1 MKKGSLNSFNLDVR
15 TEYVVA
21 FLLAVIIILPVDL
34 PEHITELV
42 DNILGKVI
50 LIGICVS
57 LFFYHPVVGALSF
70 VAVYQLLRRIN
81 INDEGFSLLE
91 EEEDNGEIKY
101 ADDKKLKYTN
111 VVDEPKPNDDRSLEE
126 EHVGQVDNSF
136 VSNWCG
142 VNCGTDTPSGT
153 AKQGLSKGNL
163 ISTCTKL

>member
-1 MKKGSLNSFNLDVR
+1 MKKGSFNLDVR

-34 PEHITELV
+34 PEHIVELV

-57 LFFYHPVVGALSF
+57 LFFYHPVVGALAF

-81 INDEGFSLLE
+81 HDEGFSLLE
-91 EEEDNGEIKY
+91 EEEYDGEIKY
-101 ADDKKLKYTN
+101 ADDKNLKYTN
-111 VVDEPKPNDDRSLEE
+111 VVDEPNPKDDRSLEE
-126 EHVGQVDNSF
+126 QHVDQADNSF

-142 VNCGTDTPSGT
+142 ENCGTDTPSGT
-153 AKQGLSKGNL
+153 AKHGLSKGNL